1 MLTLMKTNSSDLK
14 KQNNKVFTLNV
25 EIKVADIKSE
35 YQEHLKHFQSNFE
48 TKGFRKGKAPLD
60 VVEQNIN
67 PEKLFEEVASHLISH
82 AYAEKIK
89 EHELK
94 PIIQPQVKFINKDVD
109 FDHDWQIE
117 ITSCE
122 LPEIKLDNK
131 YLSEIK
137 KINLDKS
144 LTDENQKI
152 EKIID
157 ILVKNGEVNLP
168 EILIESDTQNQ
179 LSQLIDQARQAGITV
194 NDYLKNKG
202 LTLEQY
208 KENLKKQL
216 IKEWTLNLAITQI
229 AKEQKIEVSEK
240 EVTDVAGTNPSL
252 GQNKNFIYYLLTQ
265 QKVFDFLKKLDK

>member
-1 MLTLMKTNSSDLK
+1 MKTNSTDLK
-14 KQNNKVFTLNV
+14 KQDNKVFTLTV
-25 EIKVADIKSE
+25 DIKLADIKDE
-35 YQEHLKHFQSNFE
+35 YQEHLKHFQADFE
-48 TKGFRKGKAPLD
+48 TKGFRKGKVPLD

-82 AYAEKIK
+82 AYGEKIK
-89 EHELK
+89 EYGLK
-94 PIIQPQVKFINKDVD
+94 PIVQPQVKFISKDVD

-122 LPEIKLDNK
+122 LPEIKLNDK
-131 YLSEIK
+131 YLIEVK
-137 KINLDKS
+137 KINSDKTI
-144 LTDENQKI
+144 TDENQKI

-157 ILVKNGEVNLP
+157 SLVNNGKVELP

-179 LSQLIDQARQAGITV
+179 LSQLIDQSRQAGISV
-194 NDYLKNKG
+194 ADYLKNKG

-229 AKEQKIEVSEK
+229 AKEQKIEVTET
-240 EVTDVAGTNPSL
+240 EVTDISKDNPSL
-252 GQNKNFIYYLLTQ
+252 GQNVNFIYYILTQ
-265 QKVFDFLKKLDK
+265 QKVFDFLKKLL